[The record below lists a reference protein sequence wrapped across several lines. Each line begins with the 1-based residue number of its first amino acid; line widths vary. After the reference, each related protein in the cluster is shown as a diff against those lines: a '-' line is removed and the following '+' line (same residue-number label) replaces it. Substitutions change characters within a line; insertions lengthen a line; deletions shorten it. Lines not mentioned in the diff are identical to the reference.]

1 MKTLIIVSHP
11 EIDNSY
17 TQQFLKRGAKLENV
31 TWHELAVN
39 QPIDVEI
46 EQRLLAENDRII
58 FQFPLYWYSS
68 PASLKNWQDEVLS
81 SHLDLSDKQLG
92 LVISTGLPAE
102 AYQPGGEVGFSL
114 AELTK
119 PFQALAK
126 KFAMNF
132 LPILPIY
139 QFGYQT
145 DQEKMA
151 QLINYQRY
159 LTQEPIES
167 LTAKIEWFKSRL
179 AALNLEA
186 PTLNLLINELSTEQ
200 DRLADLQQTLAMIKM
215 EED

>member
-17 TQQFLKRGAKLENV
+17 TQQFLKRGTELENV

-81 SHLDLSDKQLG
+81 SHLDLSDKHLG

-126 KFAMNF
+126 K
-132 LPILPIY
+132 
-139 QFGYQT
+139 
-145 DQEKMA
+145 
-151 QLINYQRY
+151 
-159 LTQEPIES
+159 
-167 LTAKIEWFKSRL
+167 
-179 AALNLEA
+179 NL
-186 PTLNLLINELSTEQ
+186 
-200 DRLADLQQTLAMIKM
+200 R
-215 EED
+215 